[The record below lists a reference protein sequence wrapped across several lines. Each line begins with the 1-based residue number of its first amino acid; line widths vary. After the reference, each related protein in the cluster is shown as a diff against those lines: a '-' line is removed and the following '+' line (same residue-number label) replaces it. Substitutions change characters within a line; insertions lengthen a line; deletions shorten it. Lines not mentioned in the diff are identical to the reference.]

1 MGGQDTS
8 ICEQIGRSAA
18 CEADMG
24 VRAQGRWVSV
34 ILSRRERYCAEGNF
48 GRLQRTRCCS
58 HEDRS
63 CETSER
69 ARQAQPAGLRPDGS
83 ELVRDVQQR
92 A

>member
-1 MGGQDTS
+1 
-8 ICEQIGRSAA
+8 
-18 CEADMG
+18 MG
-24 VRAQGRWVSV
+24 VRAQGRWVRL
-34 ILSRRERYCAEGNF
+34 LSRRERYCAEGNF

-69 ARQAQPAGLRPDGS
+69 ARQAQPAGLWPDGS